1 MSFLQG
7 LVAGI
12 VSGGTVDCTI
22 DAQWPD
28 VYTDVFY
35 FRNWIKATMKELEEN

>member
-12 VSGGTVDCTI
+12 MSGGTHDCTI
-22 DAQWPD
+22 DEQWPD

-35 FRNWIKATMKELEEN
+35 FRDWIKATMNELEDN